1 MHAKACNGG
10 ATHEQARRYAGTAI
24 VGFFSFA
31 AHRFLAASAV
41 APSELSGDE
50 LLESVRAQIEH
61 YFSKENLTQDQF
73 LVSQMNAQFFVPLRV
88 VADFARV
95 RAMTTDLDVIRDA
108 LRTSSAVAL
117 DPAEGMVRPNIHSE
131 RTTIILREIASDVGE
146 DAITG
151 IFSDVEGC
159 PKPVSVRSDVGDIWF
174 VTMASEKEA
183 QAAIRALRG
192 KQFRGEPLRMR
203 LKSENALRVIV
214 AASSRNAAAGAV
226 TSSASGAVTSSAGA
240 PASAPVSSAAGSAP
254 ASSVPAYAYGPQGRA
269 ASSGVSGTNSGAPLA
284 VAAAVASGDLVGPM
298 ASAGF
303 APAVPTHL
311 PAVTYTADQ
320 ILAIAQG
327 MGTRPEDVA
336 LPEAA
341 RVEAFS
347 AIYSKRPNPELLHRQ
362 RTQSVEASLASGRPR
377 FDSVASVDVT
387 SMHYGDAERRHRK
400 SSAAA
405 ARGVEVLGQFEPP
418 QGATTAP
425 GEHEMAEMMASA
437 FSPKPSR
444 TRGRA
449 EASADGADAQV
460 GAGNHRSAKPT
471 GNVAPRSDAKA
482 APSSKPAPYA
492 AALLRSAPAT
502 APKPVVVKGHSGA
515 GGKATTVS
523 EPEASE
529 EDAAAAAP
537 VAAEAPAAAEA
548 AAPAPTAAAPKA
560 SWGSSGTTFAAVL
573 QRKNKQ

>member
-1 MHAKACNGG
+1 M
-10 ATHEQARRYAGTAI
+10 Q
-24 VGFFSFA
+24 
-31 AHRFLAASAV
+31 ASAV
-41 APSELSGDE
+41 APTELSGDE
-50 LLESVRAQIEH
+50 LLASVRTQIEH

-117 DPAEGMVRPNIHSE
+117 DPTEGMVRPNIHSE
-131 RTTIILREIASDVGE
+131 RTTIILREIAADVGE
-146 DAITG
+146 EAISG
-151 IFSDVEGC
+151 IFTGVDGC

-214 AASSRNAAAGAV
+214 AASSRNAAAAAG
-226 TSSASGAVTSSAGA
+226 SSGASGTTASTAGA
-240 PASAPVSSAAGSAP
+240 PAPAPVSSSAGSA
-254 ASSVPAYAYGPQGRA
+254 AAGSVPAYAYGPQSRA
-269 ASSGVSGTNSGAPLA
+269 AGSSAPGASSGAPLA

-444 TRGRA
+444 PRGRA
-449 EASADGADAQV
+449 EASADGADSQA
-460 GAGNHRSAKPT
+460 GAGDVQPASST
-471 GNVAPRSDAKA
+471 GAAAPGSDAKA
-482 APSSKPAPYA
+482 AQSSKPAPYA

-502 APKPVVVKGHSGA
+502 APKPVVVKGHSGPS
-515 GGKATTVS
+515 GKAANASTATA
-523 EPEASE
+523 PETAE
-529 EDAAAAAP
+529 DDAAAAAP
-537 VAAEAPAAAEA
+537 PKASEAPATAEAA
-548 AAPAPTAAAPKA
+548 AAPAPAATAPKA